1 MSATFCIFSCY
12 TYSTLPLGLTVPTL
26 SAGTNVTGVAADHHT
41 ESIAIGGEN
50 RLVQT
55 KVT

>member
-1 MSATFCIFSCY
+1 MSAQLLY
-12 TYSTLPLGLTVPTL
+12 MYSTLPLGLTVPTL